1 MEKVK
6 TLRMELPPLPV
17 TKGRRGTN
25 IDPVTK
31 DKIHFRILDEV
42 VHIQSDCPTK
52 AIYLQKVE
60 FEEDK
65 RVELRLGY
73 YIIGKKPG
81 MLGKW
86 VWGQYA
92 TFMPV
97 GDFAEVVK
105 KAEAKGWFQAASAIE
120 RAG

>member
-1 MEKVK
+1 MGRKANLK
-6 TLRMELPPLPV
+6 TELPPLPV
-17 TKGRRGTN
+17 TKGKRGTN
-25 IDPVTK
+25 IEPITGI
-31 DKIHFRILDEV
+31 KIHFSVVDEV
-42 VHIQSDCPTK
+42 VHIQSDSPTK

-97 GDFAEVVK
+97 GDFEQIIE
-105 KAEAKGWFQAASAIE
+105 KAKAKGWF
-120 RAG
+120 